1 MKIKKDSAYMME
13 DLGNGKVRFSV
24 TAAELKPGIGWIV
37 LVGVLGLV
45 TYGLFWLAFLSI
57 PIGASIHK
65 KKVSAGGEFTASPLG
80 LEMKGYQL
88 PIEQIHRLVVRNAYA
103 SDRDRYVYV
112 NGAVT
117 ALYADALSNSIAT
130 HASVGYKLDV
140 EHGGKATTLAGGMT
154 EVTVNGL
161 LTELTRAMNSKEMAM
176 A

>member
-1 MKIKKDSAYMME
+1 MKIKKDSSYTME
-13 DLGNGKVRFSV
+13 DLGNGKVRFVV
-24 TAAELKPGIGWIV
+24 TAAELKPGTGWII

-65 KKVSAGGEFTASPLG
+65 KKVSAGGEFIASPLG

-88 PIEQIHRLVVRNAYA
+88 PVEQIHRLVVRNAYA

-112 NGAVT
+112 NGTVT

-130 HASVGYKLDV
+130 HASVAYKLDV

-154 EVTVNGL
+154 EITVNGL
-161 LTELTRAMNSKEMAM
+161 LTDLRRMIERRDNAEA
-176 A
+176 

>member
-1 MKIKKDSAYMME
+1 MRVKNDSAYTME
-13 DLGNGKVRFSV
+13 DLGNGKVRFSI
-24 TAAELKPGIGWIV
+24 TAAELKPGMGWIV
-37 LVGVLGLV
+37 LVGVLGLI
-45 TYGLFWLAFLSI
+45 TYGLFWLVFLSI

-65 KKVSAGGEFTASPLG
+65 KKVSAGGEFIASPRG
-80 LEMKGYQL
+80 LEMKGFLL
-88 PIEQIHRLVVRNAYA
+88 PAEQIHRLVVRNAYA

-130 HASVGYKLDV
+130 HTSVGYKLDV

-161 LTELTRAMNSKEMAM
+161 LTELTRAMNRKEMVTA
-176 A
+176 